1 MRKKG
6 KLCRIVPGCN
16 TPCLS
21 PLMSTTAA
29 CVVLLLLNIGCPT
42 ATVSSIVGRWQVSS
56 VVYSPREFVG
66 MVDSFQIDLR
76 SDLSV
81 AAVPG
86 SGFNPGVDLN
96 EIQIVSEPQGSYTV
110 SGGKVRVTIQYEL
123 RHRGTPF
130 AYTQLFE
137 LREVFKGELT
147 GKRTTSVYSQG
158 KFLGSVLWDES
169 WVRVDK
175 SAESSMPK
183 LFPDFVRP
191 GFDYLDCGSIA
202 CVTAE

>member
-1 MRKKG
+1 MRKKR
-6 KLCRIVPGCN
+6 KLGLLVPGCN
-16 TPCLS
+16 TPCLN

-29 CVVLLLLNIGCPT
+29 CVLLLLLNIGCPP
-42 ATVSSIVGRWQVSS
+42 ATVNSIVGRWQVSS

-66 MVDSFQIDLR
+66 LVDSFQIDLR
-76 SDLSV
+76 SDLSIGI
-81 AAVPG
+81 VPG

-96 EIQIVSEPQGSYTV
+96 EIEIVSEPQGSYTV
-110 SGGKVRVTIQYEL
+110 SGGKVRVTIQYAL
-123 RHRGTPF
+123 RHLGTHF

-169 WVRVDK
+169 WVRVHK
-175 SAESSMPK
+175 SAESSVPK
-183 LFPDFVRP
+183 LFPDFSRP

-202 CVTAE
+202 CVAVE